1 MNVNVSS
8 LLNPINMPQAAAAPY
23 ALQAAGTPANGYNTP
38 VDGFVTRTIFG
49 GIEGKN
55 MAKIIFEKANPGSQ
69 GLDAIAKNAY
79 VKQAALSA
87 GVGAGLYA
95 GLSVLK
101 QGFGMAT
108 GKQDARG
115 AVANIIT
122 DSVRGAGTGLGAT
135 AGGGLTGLAM
145 KAMGA
150 TGTFGVVMT
159 FIGGA
164 IGGTIGG
171 SLVESTGLRDK
182 LVTTF
187 GSTKAGGS
195 APAPAA

>member
-1 MNVNVSS
+1 MNVSS
-8 LLNPINMPQAAAAPY
+8 LISPIYMPQTQSAPAAPY
-23 ALQAAGTPANGYNTP
+23 ALQSAAAPANGYNTP

-55 MAKIIFEKANPGSQ
+55 MAKLIFEKANPGSQ
-69 GLDAIAKNAY
+69 GLDAITKNAY
-79 VKQAALSA
+79 VKQAALGV

-115 AVANIIT
+115 AAANIIT
-122 DSVRGAGTGLGAT
+122 DAVRGAGTGLGAT

-150 TGTFGVVMT
+150 TGTFGVVMS
-159 FIGGA
+159 FVGGA

-182 LVTTF
+182 LVSTF
-187 GSTKAGGS
+187 GSTKAGT
-195 APAPAA
+195 ATPAA